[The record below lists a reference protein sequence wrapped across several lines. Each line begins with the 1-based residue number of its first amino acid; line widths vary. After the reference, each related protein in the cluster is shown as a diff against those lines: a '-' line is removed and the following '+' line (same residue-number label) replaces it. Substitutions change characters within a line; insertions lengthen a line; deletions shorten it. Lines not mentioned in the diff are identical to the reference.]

1 LRAVPSH
8 LQAWFSSTL
17 WADPKQGDLAVRK
30 ELRVAVGG
38 ATGNVG
44 TEMLRILE
52 QRNFPAAEVIP
63 LASAASVG
71 RRIPFRGELLA
82 VRDLAGFDF
91 RGVDLLLLSTGAANA
106 RNIGPRAVAA
116 GCAVID
122 NSSAF
127 RMDPELP
134 LVVPEVNAEAL
145 HEWNRSRLL
154 PVANC
159 STIQLVVALKPLH
172 DTAVLKRVIVSTYQS
187 ASGGGRQMMERLLS
201 PYDPVT
207 VDMRGLL
214 EEARTALA
222 AGGEKPL
229 PFNVVPHIDVF
240 LEDGR
245 TKEEWKMEAETRKI
259 LGLPNLPFAATC
271 VRVPVLV
278 GHAEAVTVEFEKP
291 LSAQAARDLLAA
303 APSIQVVDAQLPGG
317 YMTPIEVA
325 GTDAVYVSRIR
336 KADAFKYGLS
346 FWVVADNIR
355 KGAALNA
362 VQIAEE
368 LLRRKMLGRH

>member
-1 LRAVPSH
+1 
-8 LQAWFSSTL
+8 
-17 WADPKQGDLAVRK
+17 VRK

-106 RNIGPRAVAA
+106 RNI
-116 GCAVID
+116 
-122 NSSAF
+122 
-127 RMDPELP
+127 
-134 LVVPEVNAEAL
+134 VVPEVNAEAL
-145 HEWNRSRLL
+145 QEWNRNRLL

-303 APSIQVVDAQLPGG
+303 APSIQVVDARLPGG

-336 KADAFKYGLS
+336 KADAFKHGLS
-346 FWVVADNIR
+346 FWVVADNVR

>member
-1 LRAVPSH
+1 M
-8 LQAWFSSTL
+8 
-17 WADPKQGDLAVRK
+17 RK

-82 VRDLAGFDF
+82 LRDLADFDF
-91 RGVDLLLLSTGAANA
+91 RKADLLLLSTGAANA
-106 RNIGPRAVAA
+106 RNIAPRAVAA
-116 GCAVID
+116 GCVVID

-127 RMDPELP
+127 RMEPGLP

-145 HEWNRSRLL
+145 QGWNANMLL

-172 DTAVLKRVIVSTYQS
+172 EAAVLKRVVVATYQS

-201 PYDPVT
+201 PYDPVA

-222 AGGEKPL
+222 TGGEKPL

-259 LGLPNLPFAATC
+259 LGLPDLPFAATC

-303 APSIQVVDAQLPGG
+303 APGIQIVDAQVPGG

-336 KADAFKYGLS
+336 KADAFEYGLS
-346 FWVVADNIR
+346 FWVVADNVR

-368 LLRRKMLGRH
+368 LLRRELFGGH